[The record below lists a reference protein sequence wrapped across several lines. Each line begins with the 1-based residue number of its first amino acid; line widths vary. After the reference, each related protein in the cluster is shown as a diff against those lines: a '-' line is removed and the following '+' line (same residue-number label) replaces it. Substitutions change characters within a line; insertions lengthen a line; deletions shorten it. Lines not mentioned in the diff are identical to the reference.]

1 MAVADQNAT
10 TVEQNKAV
18 IRRIFDEIIN
28 QGNLDLADEL
38 LTRDTDVHVPFADPG
53 DGPQA
58 LKKIVGGL
66 REGFPDLHLEIDDI
80 IGEDDLVAVS
90 WHSTQQTHLG
100 AYRGLPPTRREVR
113 ISGIDMMRLEG
124 GRVSMFSM
132 HLDELG
138 AVRQMGV
145 VPPEGVSSA
154 RRAAFVLGSLFR
166 FAYLEARH
174 GITGGRKKKGGATA

>member
-1 MAVADQNAT
+1 MTVAGET
-10 TVEQNKAV
+10 TSTIEQNKAV

-28 QGNLDLADEL
+28 EGNLDLADEL
-38 LTRDTDVHVPFADPG
+38 LTPDTDVHVPFEDPG

-66 REGFPDLHLEIDDI
+66 RDGFPDLHLEIDEI
-80 IGEDDLVAVS
+80 IGEGDLVAVS
-90 WHSTQQTHLG
+90 WHSTRQTHTG
-100 AYRGLPPTRREVR
+100 SYRGLPPTGRAVS
-113 ISGIDMMRLEG
+113 ISGIDMMRLKD
-124 GRVSMFSM
+124 GRVSMFAM

-145 VPPEGVSSA
+145 VPPEGVSSG

-174 GITGGRKKKGGATA
+174 QITGGGRKKKAT

>member
-1 MAVADQNAT
+1 MAVADQTST

-18 IRRIFDEIIN
+18 IRRIFEEIIN
-28 QGNLDLADEL
+28 EGKLDLADEL
-38 LTRDTDVHVPFADPG
+38 LTPDTDVHVPFEDPG

-66 REGFPDLHLEIDDI
+66 REGFPDLHLEIDEM
-80 IGEDDLVAVS
+80 IGEGDLIAVA
-90 WHSTQQTHLG
+90 WHSTQQTHTG
-100 AYRGLPPTRREVR
+100 SYRGLPPTGRPVR
-113 ISGIDMMRLEG
+113 ISGIDMMRLQD

-145 VPPEGVSSA
+145 VPPEGVSSGK
-154 RRAAFVLGSLFR
+154 RAAFVVGSLFR
-166 FAYLEARH
+166 FAYLEAKHQISTR
-174 GITGGRKKKGGATA
+174 GGKKKAT

>member
-1 MAVADQNAT
+1 
-10 TVEQNKAV
+10 
-18 IRRIFDEIIN
+18 
-28 QGNLDLADEL
+28 
-38 LTRDTDVHVPFADPG
+38 VPFEDPG

-80 IGEDDLVAVS
+80 IGEGDLVAVS
-90 WHSTQQTHLG
+90 WHSTRQTHLG
-100 AYRGLPPTRREVR
+100 SYRGLPPTRRAVS
-113 ISGIDMMRLEG
+113 ISGIDMMRLKD

-145 VPPEGVSSA
+145 VPPEGVSSG

-166 FAYLEARH
+166 FAFLEARH
-174 GITGGRKKKGGATA
+174 QITGGGRKKKAA

>member
-1 MAVADQNAT
+1 MAVADETST

-18 IRRIFDEIIN
+18 IRRIFEEIIN

-38 LTRDTDVHVPFADPG
+38 LTPDTDVHVPFEDPG

-66 REGFPDLHLEIDDI
+66 REGFPDLHLEIDEL
-80 IGEDDLVAVS
+80 IGEGDMVAVA
-90 WHSTQQTHLG
+90 WHSTRQTHLG
-100 AYRGLPPTRREVR
+100 SYRGLPPTGRPVS
-113 ISGIDMMRLEG
+113 ISGIDMMRLEN

-145 VPPEGVSSA
+145 VPPEGISSA
-154 RRAAFVLGSLFR
+154 HRAAFVLGSLFR

-174 GITGGRKKKGGATA
+174 QITGGGRKKKAT